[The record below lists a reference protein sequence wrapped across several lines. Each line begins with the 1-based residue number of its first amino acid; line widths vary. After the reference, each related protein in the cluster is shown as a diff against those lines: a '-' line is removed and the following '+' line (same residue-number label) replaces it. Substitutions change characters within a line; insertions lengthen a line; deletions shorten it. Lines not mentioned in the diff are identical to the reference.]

1 MAAAKRAAN
10 FYDTFSPRTKNSKLN
25 CGTLCFCAERN
36 GEWMDFLIEKLF
48 SSEKYL
54 IYEFFLHKKTL
65 SGIFAS
71 NFSMKV

>member
-1 MAAAKRAAN
+1 MIHFRQN
-10 FYDTFSPRTKNSKLN
+10 EKLKAE
-25 CGTLCFCAERN
+25 TLCFCA
-36 GEWMDFLIEKLF
+36 GAKWEWMDFLIEKVF

-54 IYEFFLHKKTL
+54 IYEFFFLRKKTL